1 MSIISSF
8 LIAAI
13 VNNYVLANG
22 FGFASS
28 LTVSRN
34 KDVKKFFL
42 IVLVNIVV
50 AGLACYAVD
59 KYLLAEL
66 PFLTYLVNAVIIAL
80 VAYLL
85 DKFLNNTDYNLFL
98 FLALNTCIFALTMN
112 ITSLEIG
119 DAIVQILACAFGY
132 VLATLLLAGVRSK
145 IQYKYVP
152 SAFKGIPIELVAASI
167 IAIALYAFK

>member
-42 IVLVNIVV
+42 LVLVDIIVG
-50 AGLACYAVD
+50 GLACYFVD
-59 KYLLAEL
+59 KYLLANFS
-66 PFLTYLVNAVIIAL
+66 FLTYLVNAIIIAL
-80 VAYLL
+80 VAFVL
-85 DKFLNNTDYNLFL
+85 DKYMNKTGYNLFL
-98 FLALNTCIFALTMN
+98 FLALNTCIFALTIN
-112 ITSLEIG
+112 ITSLEFVE
-119 DAIVQILACAFGY
+119 ALVQTLACACGY
-132 VLATLLLAGVRSK
+132 VLATLLLAGVRSR

-152 SAFKGIPIELVAASI
+152 KAFRGIPVELVAASI